1 MMHGS
6 IWVRFSP
13 TGVRH
18 VIGELGST
26 MCGLGV
32 PQYTPRVDP
41 HDEDVQP
48 CRDCRKA
55 VRRRIDRLAD
65 LERAAWGEH

>member
-32 PQYTPRVDP
+32 TPYTPRVLP
-41 HDEDVQP
+41 EDGKN

-55 VRRRIDRLAD
+55 VRRRIERLAD
-65 LERAAWGEH
+65 LERAAWGEN